1 MTRAIRTYSM
11 ADRAVSP
18 DFAIRDEK
26 SVTRITEAHR
36 HEYFQIQLNLAGRT
50 MQHIAAAER
59 PPKRQRYRPVD
70 DSMRLAARLKLRSSA
85 AMMKYSSARNLS
97 IADLRA
103 VARVGPTRQDDG
115 MTY

>member
-26 SVTRITEAHR
+26 SVTRIAEAHR

-50 MQHIAAAER
+50 TQHIAAAER
-59 PPKRQRYRPVD
+59 PLGPAERR
-70 DSMRLAARLKLRSSA
+70 MLRSRRLRHCQSLLGGQH
-85 AMMKYSSARNLS
+85 S
-97 IADLRA
+97 DL
-103 VARVGPTRQDDG
+103 
-115 MTY
+115 